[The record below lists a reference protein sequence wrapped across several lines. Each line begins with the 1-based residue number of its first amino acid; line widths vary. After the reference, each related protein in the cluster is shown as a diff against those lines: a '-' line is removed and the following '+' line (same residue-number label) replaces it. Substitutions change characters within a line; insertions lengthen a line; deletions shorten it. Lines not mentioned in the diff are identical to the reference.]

1 MRDKSEVEVPCSKRA
16 FSMRTRATGR
26 RGDIRGEAMSETGS
40 AYRLGC
46 DVGGTFTDFVLYD
59 ERSGAIHAEKCL
71 TTPADPSVGILEG
84 LRAFDPIDPG
94 HVAGTRR
101 IAHATTL
108 VANAVIERK
117 GARTALLTTRGFR
130 DVLELR
136 RHVRVTTYELWADPP
151 APLVP
156 RHLRIPIDE
165 RTYSDGAVLRPVR
178 PEEIEAAVASMRAQ
192 GVDSVAVAF
201 LHSYVNPANE
211 QEAARLLRE
220 LAPEIAVTTSAEV
233 LPQIKEYE
241 RTSTTVVNAYVKP
254 LVQNYLGNL
263 DAGLARTGYSA
274 PLRVMLSNGGLG
286 ATDTAAD
293 FPLRLIESG
302 PVAGAIVGRQIAQ
315 ALDLPEVLSF
325 DMGGTTA
332 KACLIRDGAMPIT
345 EELEVARSRRFTRS
359 SGFPVAV
366 PAVNMIEIGAGG
378 GSIAGINAMGLVQVG
393 PESAG
398 ADPGPICY
406 ARGGVR
412 PTVTDADLLLGYLN
426 PDNFAGGS
434 MRLDEDAART
444 GIEEHLARP
453 RGQTALEAAWTVH
466 DVVNETMAAAV
477 RMHVTERGGNP
488 RQATLVAFGGAGP
501 LHACHL
507 AAKLRIGRVMVP
519 LRAGVLSA
527 LGLLVAPPAYDIVR
541 THKVPL
547 RDLDAAATGAL
558 LDEMAGS
565 IATLLTRLDSGGELR
580 FQRGIDVGYIGQS
593 YQVTVPLDG
602 AVDRE
607 AIWRSFAALYR
618 EKYGY
623 FYDDVPAEIVN
634 LRVLGELVGG
644 ELGFEPLAPGEG
656 TAPAGARPAWSARER
671 RMLPFSVF
679 DRDRLHPGAAFAGP
693 AIVEEASATT
703 IIDEGATAEVDEY
716 GSLVIAVDPE
726 EAP

>member
-1 MRDKSEVEVPCSKRA
+1 MSEA
-16 FSMRTRATGR
+16 RAT
-26 RGDIRGEAMSETGS
+26 
-40 AYRLGC
+40 YRLGC

-59 ERSGAIHAEKCL
+59 ERSGAIHVEKCL
-71 TTPADPSVGILEG
+71 TTPADPSIGILEG
-84 LRAFDPIDPG
+84 LRAFDSVAPE
-94 HVAGTRR
+94 HVARTRR

-108 VANAVIERK
+108 VSNAVIERK
-117 GARTALLTTRGFR
+117 GARTALLATRGFR

-151 APLVP
+151 APLIP

-165 RTYSDGAVLRPVR
+165 RTYSDGSILRRVPR
-178 PEEIEAAVASMRAQ
+178 EEIEAAVAHLREQ
-192 GVDSVAVAF
+192 GVDSVAIAF
-201 LHSYVNPANE
+201 LHSYVNPENE
-211 QEAARLLRE
+211 QEAARLVRE
-220 LAPEIAVTTSAEV
+220 LAPELAVTTSAEV

-254 LVQNYLGNL
+254 LVQHYLGNL

-286 ATDTAAD
+286 STATATA

-302 PVAGAIVGRQIAQ
+302 PVAGAIVGRRIAQ

-345 EELEVARSRRFTRS
+345 DELEVARSRRFTRS

-378 GSIAGINAMGLVQVG
+378 GSIAVINAMGLVQVG

-398 ADPGPICY
+398 AEPGPICY
-406 ARGGVR
+406 GRGGSQ

-426 PDNFAGGS
+426 PDKFAGGS
-434 MRLDEDAART
+434 MRLDEAAARD
-444 GIEEHLARP
+444 GITAHLARP
-453 RGQTALEAAWTVH
+453 RGQSAVEAAWAVH
-466 DVVNETMAAAV
+466 DVVNETMGAAV
-477 RMHVTERGGNP
+477 RMHMTERGGNP
-488 RQATLVAFGGAGP
+488 GQATLVAFGGAGP

-541 THKVPL
+541 THKIPL
-547 RDLDAAATGAL
+547 EELDADSIGAI
-558 LDEMAGS
+558 LDEMVGS
-565 IATLLTRLDSGGELR
+565 IAGLLHGLDTGGELR
-580 FQRGIDVGYIGQS
+580 FQRAVDVGYIGQS
-593 YQVTVPLDG
+593 YQVTVSLEG
-602 AVDRE
+602 GVDRNVIRE
-607 AIWRSFAALYR
+607 RFAALYR

-623 FYDDVPAEIVN
+623 FYDDVPVEIVN

-644 ELGFEPLAPGEG
+644 ELQLSALD
-656 TAPAGARPAWSARER
+656 TDRGASPVSGDTRPAWSARER
-671 RMLPFSVF
+671 RMRTFTVF
-679 DRDRLHPGAAFAGP
+679 DRERLRPGMAFEGP

-703 IIDEGATAEVDEY
+703 IVDDGGKVEVDPW
-716 GSLVIAVDPE
+716 GSLVIAVDLE
-726 EAP
+726 ETP

>member
-1 MRDKSEVEVPCSKRA
+1 MKK
-16 FSMRTRATGR
+16 
-26 RGDIRGEAMSETGS
+26 GET

-71 TTPADPSVGILEG
+71 TTPEDPSVGILEG
-84 LRAFDPIDPG
+84 LRAFGSVDPEHI
-94 HVAGTRR
+94 ARTRR

-156 RHLRIPIDE
+156 RPLRIPIDE
-165 RTYSDGAVLRPVR
+165 RTYSDGTVLRPVG
-178 PEEIEAAVASMRAQ
+178 PEEIEAAIALMRAE
-192 GVDSVAVAF
+192 GVGSVAVAF
-201 LHSYVNPANE
+201 LHSYVNPDNE
-211 QEAARLLRE
+211 REAVRLLCE
-220 LAPEIAVTTSAEV
+220 LAPEIAVTASSDV

-254 LVQNYLGNL
+254 LVQRYLGNL
-263 DAGLARTGYSA
+263 DSGLAGAGYAA

-286 ATDTAAD
+286 STETAAD

-315 ALDLPEVLSF
+315 LLDLPEVLSF

-332 KACLIRDGAMPIT
+332 KACLIREGALPIT

-378 GSIAGINAMGLVQVG
+378 GSIAGINEMGLVQVG

-406 ARGGVR
+406 GRGGIR

-426 PDNFAGGS
+426 PGNFAGGS
-434 MRLDEDAART
+434 MRLDEAAARR
-444 GIEEHLARP
+444 GIEEHLAGP
-453 RGQTALEAAWTVH
+453 RGQSALEAAWTVH

-477 RMHVTERGGNP
+477 RMHITERGGNP

-507 AAKLRIGRVMVP
+507 AAKLRIARVMVP

-547 RDLDAAATGAL
+547 RELDAASTGAL
-558 LDEMAGS
+558 LEEMVESISSLLARLGS
-565 IATLLTRLDSGGELR
+565 DGEPR
-580 FQRGIDVGYIGQS
+580 FRRGVDVGYIGQS

-607 AIWRSFAALYR
+607 AIWQSFAALYR

-623 FYDDVPAEIVN
+623 FYDDVPAEVVN

-644 ELGFEPLAPGEG
+644 ELGLEPLAPGEEA
-656 TAPAGARPAWSARER
+656 APAGARLAWSAREH
-671 RMLPFSVF
+671 RMRPFSVF
-679 DRDRLHPGAAFAGP
+679 DRDRLHPGAAFSGP

-703 IIDEGATAEVDEY
+703 IIDEGATVEVDEY
-716 GSLVIAVDPE
+716 GSLVIAIDVE
-726 EAP
+726 NAP

>member
-1 MRDKSEVEVPCSKRA
+1 
-16 FSMRTRATGR
+16 
-26 RGDIRGEAMSETGS
+26 MSEEQA

-71 TTPADPSVGILEG
+71 TTPEDPSAGILEG
-84 LRAFDPIDPG
+84 LQAFGPVDPE
-94 HVAGTRR
+94 HVARTAR

-156 RHLRIPIDE
+156 RHLRIPIGE

-178 PEEIEAAVASMRAQ
+178 REEIEAAVALMRAE
-192 GVDSVAVAF
+192 GVGSVAIVF
-201 LHSYVNPANE
+201 LHSYVNPENE
-211 QEAARLLRE
+211 REAARLLRE
-220 LAPEIAVTTSAEV
+220 LAPEIAVTASADV

-241 RTSTTVVNAYVKP
+241 RASTTVVNAYVKP
-254 LVQNYLGNL
+254 LVQRYLGNL
-263 DAGLARTGYSA
+263 DCGLAGAGYTA

-286 ATDTAAD
+286 STATAAD
-293 FPLRLIESG
+293 VPLRLIESG
-302 PVAGAIVGRQIAQ
+302 PVAGAIVGRRIAQ
-315 ALDLPEVLSF
+315 LLELPEALSF

-332 KACLIRDGAMPIT
+332 KACLIRDGALPIT

-378 GSIAGINAMGLVQVG
+378 GSIAGINEMGLVQAG

-406 ARGGVR
+406 GRGGTR

-434 MRLDEDAART
+434 MRLDEAAARA
-444 GIEEHLARP
+444 GIEEQLARP
-453 RGQTALEAAWTVH
+453 RGLSALEAAWTVH

-477 RMHVTERGGNP
+477 RMHITERGGNP
-488 RQATLVAFGGAGP
+488 RQAVLVAFGGAGP

-541 THKVPL
+541 TCKAPL
-547 RDLDAAATGAL
+547 GDLDEAATGAL
-558 LDEMAGS
+558 LDEMADRV
-565 IATLLTRLDSGGELR
+565 AALLARLDADGELR
-580 FQRGIDVGYIGQS
+580 FRRGVDVGYIGQS

-602 AVDRE
+602 AVDRG
-607 AIWRSFAALYR
+607 AVWRSFAALYR

-644 ELGFEPLAPGEG
+644 ELEFEPLAPGG
-656 TAPAGARPAWSARER
+656 TAAPAGERPAWSARAR
-671 RMLPFSVF
+671 RMRPFAVF
-679 DRDRLHPGAAFAGP
+679 DRDRLGPGAAFAGP

-703 IIDEGATAEVDEY
+703 IIDEGAAVTVDEY
-716 GSLVIAVDPE
+716 GSLVIALDAE
-726 EAP
+726 DAP

>member
-1 MRDKSEVEVPCSKRA
+1 
-16 FSMRTRATGR
+16 
-26 RGDIRGEAMSETGS
+26 MSETRA

-59 ERSGAIHAEKCL
+59 ERSGAIHVEKCL
-71 TTPADPSVGILEG
+71 TTPADPSVAILEG
-84 LRAFDPIDPG
+84 LRAFGSADPE
-94 HVAGTRR
+94 HVARTRR

-117 GARTALLTTRGFR
+117 GACTALLATRGFR

-165 RTYSDGAVLRPVR
+165 RTYSDGAVLRPVPR
-178 PEEIEAAVASMRAQ
+178 EEIEAAVALMRAQ
-192 GVDSVAVAF
+192 GVGSVAIAF
-201 LHSYVNPANE
+201 LHSYVNPENE

-220 LAPEIAVTTSAEV
+220 LAPELAVTTSAEV

-254 LVQNYLGNL
+254 LVRHYLGNL
-263 DAGLARTGYSA
+263 DAGLARTGYAA

-286 ATDTAAD
+286 STETAAD

-315 ALDLPEVLSF
+315 ALALPEVLSF

-345 EELEVARSRRFTRS
+345 DELEVARSRRFTRS

-406 ARGGVR
+406 GRGGTR
-412 PTVTDADLLLGYLN
+412 PTVTDADLLLGYLD

-434 MRLDEDAART
+434 MRLDEDAARD
-444 GIEEHLARP
+444 GIAEHLARP
-453 RGQTALEAAWTVH
+453 RGQSVLEAAWTVH
-466 DVVNETMAAAV
+466 DVVNETMAGAV

-507 AAKLRIGRVMVP
+507 AAKLRVGRVMVP

-527 LGLLVAPPAYDIVR
+527 LGLLIAPPAYDIVR

-547 RDLDAAATGAL
+547 RELDAASTGAL
-558 LDEMAGS
+558 IEEMAES
-565 IATLLTRLDSGGELR
+565 IASLLRGLDSEGELR
-580 FQRGIDVGYIGQS
+580 FARGVDVGYIGQS

-607 AIWRSFAALYR
+607 AIWKRFATLYR

-644 ELGFEPLAPGEG
+644 ELGLEPLPVERGAAAVAAG
-656 TAPAGARPAWSARER
+656 TRPAWSARER
-671 RMLPFSVF
+671 RMRAFSVF
-679 DRDRLHPGAAFAGP
+679 DRDRLRPGMAFEGP

-703 IIDEGATAEVDEY
+703 IVDDGGKVEVDAY
-716 GSLVIAVDPE
+716 GSLVIAVDLE

>member
-1 MRDKSEVEVPCSKRA
+1 
-16 FSMRTRATGR
+16 
-26 RGDIRGEAMSETGS
+26 MSERGAA

-59 ERSGAIHAEKCL
+59 ERSGAIHTEKRL
-71 TTPADPSVGILEG
+71 TTPDDPSVGILEG
-84 LRAFDPIDPG
+84 LKPFGAVDPEHI
-94 HVAGTRR
+94 ARTRR

-165 RTYSDGAVLRPVR
+165 RTYSDGAVLRPVSR
-178 PEEIEAAVASMRAQ
+178 EEIEAAVALMRAE
-192 GVDSVAVAF
+192 GVGSVAIAF
-201 LHSYVNPANE
+201 LHSYVNPQNE
-211 QEAARLLRE
+211 RDAARLLRE
-220 LAPEIAVTTSAEV
+220 LAPEIAVTASADV

-241 RTSTTVVNAYVKP
+241 RTGTAVVNAYVKP
-254 LVQNYLGNL
+254 LVQRYLGNL
-263 DAGLARTGYSA
+263 DDGLARAGYAA
-274 PLRVMLSNGGLG
+274 PLQVMLSNGGLG
-286 ATDTAAD
+286 STETAAD
-293 FPLRLIESG
+293 VPLRLIESG
-302 PVAGAIVGRQIAQ
+302 PVAGAIVGRRIAE
-315 ALDLPEVLSF
+315 ALELPEALSF

-332 KACLIRDGAMPIT
+332 KACLIRERALPIT
-345 EELEVARSRRFTRS
+345 DELEVARTRRFTRS

-406 ARGGVR
+406 GRGGVR

-434 MRLDEDAART
+434 MRLDEAAARA
-444 GIEEHLARP
+444 GIEERLARP

-507 AAKLRIGRVMVP
+507 AAKLRIGRVLVP

-547 RDLDAAATGAL
+547 RELDEASTGAL
-558 LDEMAGS
+558 LDEMANRVAS
-565 IATLLTRLDSGGELR
+565 LLERLDAEGELR
-580 FQRGIDVGYIGQS
+580 FRRGIDVGYVGQS

-602 AVDRE
+602 AVDRD
-607 AIWRSFAALYR
+607 AIWRRFAALYR

-644 ELGFEPLAPGEG
+644 ELGLEPLRRGAAAPVASGS
-656 TAPAGARPAWSARER
+656 RPAWSARER
-671 RMLPFSVF
+671 RMRPFDVY
-679 DRDRLHPGAAFAGP
+679 DREGLRPGAAFAGP
-693 AIVEEASATT
+693 AIVEEASATA
-703 IIDEGATAEVDEY
+703 IIDEGATVEVDEY
-716 GSLVIAVDPE
+716 GSLVIAVDVE
-726 EAP
+726 DAP

>member
-1 MRDKSEVEVPCSKRA
+1 MSAR
-16 FSMRTRATGR
+16 
-26 RGDIRGEAMSETGS
+26 EA

-59 ERSGAIHAEKCL
+59 ERSGAIHVEKCL
-71 TTPADPSVGILEG
+71 TTPSDPSVGILEG
-84 LRAFDPIDPG
+84 LRPFGSIDAQ
-94 HVAGTRR
+94 HVARTRR

-117 GARTALLTTRGFR
+117 GACTALLTTRGFR

-151 APLVP
+151 VPLVP

-165 RTYSDGAVLRPVR
+165 RTYSDGIVLRPVQ
-178 PEEIEAAVASMRAQ
+178 PEEIEAAVALMRAG

-201 LHSYVNPANE
+201 LHSYVNPENE
-211 QEAARLLRE
+211 REAARLLRE
-220 LAPEIAVTTSAEV
+220 FAPELAVTTSAEV

-254 LVQNYLGNL
+254 LVQRYLSNL
-263 DAGLARTGYSA
+263 DGGLARTGYAA

-286 ATDTAAD
+286 STETAAD

-302 PVAGAIVGRQIAQ
+302 PVAGAIVGRRIAET
-315 ALDLPEVLSF
+315 LGLPEVLSF

-332 KACLIRDGAMPIT
+332 KACLIRDGVLPIT
-345 EELEVARSRRFTRS
+345 DELEVARSRRFTRS

-398 ADPGPICY
+398 ADPGPVCY
-406 ARGGVR
+406 ARGGGR

-426 PDNFAGGS
+426 PDSFAGGS
-434 MRLDEDAART
+434 MRLDEDAARD

-453 RGQTALEAAWTVH
+453 RGQSALEAAWTVH

-477 RMHVTERGGNP
+477 RMHMTERGGNP
-488 RQATLVAFGGAGP
+488 QQATLVAFGGAGP

-507 AAKLRIGRVMVP
+507 AAKLRVGRVMVP

-547 RDLDAAATGAL
+547 LELDGASTGVL
-558 LDEMAGS
+558 MDEMANS
-565 IATLLTRLDSGGELR
+565 IASLLGRLDSEGELR
-580 FQRGIDVGYIGQS
+580 FLRGVDVGYIGQS
-593 YQVTVPLDG
+593 YQVTVPVDG

-607 AIWRSFAALYR
+607 AIWQSFATLYR

-644 ELGFEPLAPGEG
+644 ELRLEPLAATGE
-656 TAPAGARPAWSARER
+656 APAAGARPAWSARER
-671 RMLPFSVF
+671 RMRPFSVF
-679 DRDRLHPGAAFAGP
+679 DRERLRPGMTFEGP
-693 AIVEEASATT
+693 AIVEEPTATT
-703 IIDEGATAEVDEY
+703 IVDDGATVEVDPY
-716 GSLVIAVDPE
+716 GSLVIEVDLE
-726 EAP
+726 ETP